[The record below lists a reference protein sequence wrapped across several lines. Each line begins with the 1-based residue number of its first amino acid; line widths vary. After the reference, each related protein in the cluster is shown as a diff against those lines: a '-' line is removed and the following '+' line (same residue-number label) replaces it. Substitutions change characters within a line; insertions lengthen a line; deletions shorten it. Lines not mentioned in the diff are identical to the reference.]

1 MLFPIGDTQVEGGH
15 RPIVSYILIAIN
27 VLIFFYEVS
36 LGRQLNAFLTEYG
49 TIPTE
54 IMRGEDLYT
63 LFTNMFLHGG
73 WMHLIG
79 NMLFLYVF
87 GDNIEA
93 KIGSTR
99 FLIFYILGGVV
110 ASLLHVAFNTG
121 SKIPGVGASGAIA
134 ALMGAYLIMFPKSQI
149 KMLVVIFMRSFQV
162 PALLF
167 LGLWFG
173 QQFLSGIGSMSQTA
187 DTAGVAWWA
196 HIGGFVFGVAG
207 GFLFRKMTPCWE
219 RTVPRLKEYV

>member
-1 MLFPIGDTQVEGGH
+1 MLYPIGDTQVEGGH
-15 RPIVSYILIAIN
+15 RPIATYTLIVIN
-27 VLIFFYEVS
+27 VLIFMYEVS
-36 LGRQLNAFLTEYG
+36 LGQRLNGFLLEYG

-54 IMRGEDLYT
+54 IVRGEDLFT
-63 LFTNMFLHGG
+63 LVTNMFLHGG

-79 NMLFLYVF
+79 NMLFLWIF

-93 KIGSTR
+93 KIGTPR
-99 FLIFYILGGVV
+99 FVIFYLLGGIV
-110 ASLLHVAFNTG
+110 ASLLHVVFNT
-121 SKIPGVGASGAIA
+121 SSNIPGVGASGAIA
-134 ALMGAYLIMFPKSQI
+134 ALMGAYLIMFPKSKI
-149 KMLVVIFMRSFQV
+149 KMIVLIFFRTFEV

-173 QQFLSGIGSMSQTA
+173 QQFLAGLGSMTQTA

>member
-1 MLFPIGDTQVEGGH
+1 MLYPIGDTQVEGGH
-15 RPIVSYILIAIN
+15 RPIATYTLIVIN
-27 VLIFFYEVS
+27 VLIFMYEIS
-36 LGRQLNAFLTEYG
+36 LGQRLNGFLLEYG

-54 IMRGEDLYT
+54 IVRGEDLFT
-63 LFTNMFLHGG
+63 LATNMFLHGG

-79 NMLFLYVF
+79 NMLFLWIF

-93 KIGSTR
+93 KIGTPR
-99 FLIFYILGGVV
+99 FVIFYLLGGIV
-110 ASLLHVAFNTG
+110 ASLLHVVFNT
-121 SKIPGVGASGAIA
+121 SSNIPGVGASGAIA
-134 ALMGAYLIMFPKSQI
+134 ALMGAYLIMFPKSKI
-149 KMLVVIFMRSFQV
+149 KMIVLIFFRTFEV

-173 QQFLSGIGSMSQTA
+173 QQFLAGLGSMSQTA